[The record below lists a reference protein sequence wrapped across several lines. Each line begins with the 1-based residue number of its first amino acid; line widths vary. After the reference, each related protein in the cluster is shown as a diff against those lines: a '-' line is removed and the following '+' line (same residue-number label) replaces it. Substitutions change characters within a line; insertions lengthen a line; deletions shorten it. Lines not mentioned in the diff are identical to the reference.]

1 MSENKIYPC
10 LWFNQQ
16 AREAA
21 DLYVAIFEESKIVTD
36 NGLVV
41 IFEIRGTKIMA
52 LNGGPEFQFNESISM
67 VVNCENQEEV
77 DKYWYALISNGG
89 IESQC
94 GWLKDKFGVS
104 WQIVPK
110 ELGEWIGN
118 PDPEVRN
125 YAISSLMKM
134 KRIII
139 EDLKYSG

>member
-1 MSENKIYPC
+1 M
-10 LWFNQQ
+10 WFNQQ

-21 DLYVAIFEESKIVTD
+21 YWYISIFENSEIMTD

-41 IFEIRGTKIMA
+41 MFQIRGTKFMA

-77 DKYWYALISNGG
+77 DNYWNALISNGG
-89 IESQC
+89 KESQC

-104 WQIVPK
+104 WQIVPR

-118 PDPEVRN
+118 PDPDIRN
-125 YAISSLMKM
+125 YAVSALMKM
-134 KRIII
+134 KKIII
-139 EDLKYSG
+139 EDLKSPTKPS

>member
-16 AREAA
+16 ARAAA
-21 DLYVAIFEESKIVTD
+21 DWYVAIFEESKIVTD

-41 IFEIRGTKIMA
+41 IFEIRGSKIMA

>member
-1 MSENKIYPC
+1 MSENNIYPC

-21 DLYVAIFEESKIVTD
+21 DWYISIFENSEIITD

-41 IFEIRGTKIMA
+41 IFKLKGTKFMA

-77 DKYWYALISNGG
+77 DNYWDALISNGG
-89 IESQC
+89 KESQC

-104 WQIVPK
+104 WQIVPN
-110 ELGEWIGN
+110 ELGKWIGN
-118 PDPEVRN
+118 PDSDIRN
-125 YAISSLMKM
+125 YAISALMKM
-134 KRIII
+134 KKIII
-139 EDLKYSG
+139 EDLKSPI